1 MAKEMGRLM
10 KKLVIVAA
18 LLIAVGAFASRPKR
32 TIVAVID
39 TGIRMSPELEGKLCG
54 IYIDT
59 TGHGIYDYD
68 GHGTN
73 VASIIARQIDGS
85 KYCILPIKFYHD
97 HNHIASL
104 DIGINEAIRYNAKYI
119 NISAGGGL
127 ALKEEHNALKKA
139 LRRGITIAVAAG
151 NDGRNLEE
159 FCYYYPACYT
169 DLRKFT
175 SWYVVSNVHDG
186 KLANGSNYG
195 YPVNATGDGYMI
207 SAGGSTES
215 GTSQATAQ
223 FLGHL
228 IGEQ

>member
-1 MAKEMGRLM
+1 M

-32 TIVAVID
+32 LIIAIVD
-39 TGIRMSPELEGKLCG
+39 TGIRASPELEGKLCG
-54 IYIDT
+54 GIDI
-59 TGHGIYDYD
+59 TGYGLYDRD

-85 KYCILPIKFYHD
+85 KYCIMPIKFWNSVKQVAPID
-97 HNHIASL
+97 IA
-104 DIGINEAIRYNAKYI
+104 IKEAIKHGASYI

-127 ALKEEHNALKKA
+127 YLKAEHTALKRALNK
-139 LRRGITIAVAAG
+139 GITIAVAAG

-159 FCYYYPACYT
+159 VCYYYPACYK
-169 DLRKFT
+169 DLREY
-175 SWYVVSNVHDG
+175 SGWYVVANMRDG
-186 KLANGSNYG
+186 KLVDKSNYG
-195 YPVNATGDGYMI
+195 FPVNASGDGHEI
-207 SAGGSTES
+207 SAGGTTES
-215 GTSQATAQ
+215 GTSQATAS